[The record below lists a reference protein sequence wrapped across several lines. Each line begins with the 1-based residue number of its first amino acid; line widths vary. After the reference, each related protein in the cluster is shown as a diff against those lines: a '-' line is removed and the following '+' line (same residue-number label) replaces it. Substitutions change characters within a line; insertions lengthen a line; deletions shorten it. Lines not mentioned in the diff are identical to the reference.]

1 MSLQMWHEFCGH
13 GENFTAWK
21 DGDFGHCFEQL
32 VVVCPTHA
40 ILAIFSTF
48 YIAASRPDF
57 RMDIFPT
64 MWYVKVRV
72 VLAFLLGLVTVI
84 EIVLTKL
91 LNNILLNNVSY
102 SDIVTAVIVTFAWFL
117 HAVYVYKIRF
127 MHWTTWRGPVSM
139 VVIFCLPVISTIAE
153 LHTVILGRNNESSQL
168 TKKVSVYVTAF
179 LQILYC
185 FSLLPKGDK
194 LYLEDIT
201 DGCINSDSLEE
212 SETSRLTRFL
222 GSRYGNISQESS
234 QQNYVAESNS
244 NFLSKLTFHW
254 VQPLMVKGAKLKIKN
269 VVDIFLLPDRLNTR
283 FLYEKFTF
291 ILTSNSKT
299 GQQKID
305 SSTNGEIHSDS
316 SQRVPDVE
324 FSNEDQHSNI
334 TLLSALHKTF
344 GLEYYSIGLLKLL
357 ADSFG
362 FAGPILLNLIVSYIE
377 NKNEPE
383 TNGYIYASGL
393 LIVTLLGSIC
403 SSQFDYLCSVV
414 GLKIRTVIVTTIY
427 GKSLSVSSVS
437 INKFSTGQITNFM
450 STDSDRIVNFCPS
463 FHNVWSLPFQ
473 IAVSLF
479 LLQQQ
484 VGLAF
489 LAGLGFAILLI
500 PINRWL
506 AIKIG
511 KLSNDMMEQK
521 DGRVKVMNEV
531 LFGMRV
537 VKFYSWESHFK
548 SKVSQLRDAEL
559 KSLKGRKYLD
569 AMCVYFWATTP
580 VLISILTFTTYSLM
594 GNQLTAAKIFT
605 SLSLFLMLISPLNAF
620 PWVLNGLMEAWIS
633 LKRVQAFIA
642 VLDMDIN
649 KYYVTNLGRLTDDV
663 VLISNGEFSWQ
674 ERLCDSRPDRNKSIE
689 IGPKTTEET
698 TTQRLMDVNINI
710 SVGQFVGVIGKVGS
724 GKSSLLN
731 AILAEMCR
739 VKGHVYLAGVMEG
752 FAYASQEPWIQHA
765 TVRDNILFGKEFNAK
780 KYEQILEACALKED
794 LQVFPAGDK
803 TEIGENGVTL
813 SGGQKVRISLAR
825 AIYQDKSFYL
835 LDDPLAAVDAH
846 VAQHIY
852 QKCIMGLLRTKTR
865 VLCTHHTKFLTNAD
879 IVIVM
884 EDGKVI
890 KIGPPHEV
898 LDHIELEFAIET
910 GSIRSDSGVI
920 KEISCHP
927 DDQAGRLVEE
937 EEKETGTVKMTVY
950 SAYWKAVGTCL
961 ASMVLLAL
969 FLMQASRNVNDWWLS
984 YWVAHSS
991 SPEPQHINS
1000 TLQDVANVRLLYPV
1014 SELSSGYQ
1022 IITKTISYQDT
1033 NRMYNLTGAGD
1044 NLIFYLTVYGCLA
1057 GANSIFTLARAFLFA
1072 YGGIC
1077 AARVLHSKLLD
1088 TILKAPMT
1096 FFDVTPIGRIINR
1109 FSSDVYAIDDALPF
1123 IMNIF
1128 FAQLYGI
1135 LGTIVI
1141 TCIGL
1146 PWFSIL
1152 LIPLALAYYKIQ
1164 QYYRHTSREIKRISS
1179 VTLSPVYAHF
1189 SETVS
1194 GLAVIRAFR
1203 EQERFKAENLA
1214 KLDDNQRAQFAA
1226 RAASSWLGFRLQML
1240 GVAMV
1245 TGIAFIAV
1253 LEHHFYS
1260 VDPGLVGLAISYA
1273 LSVTN
1278 LLSGVVSS
1286 FTETEKQMV
1295 SVERAQ
1301 QYIDRIPT
1309 ESLEGVLL
1317 PPPFW
1322 PIQGSISFHQ
1332 VYMRYRDNLPFALKN
1347 LSLEIRGTEKIG
1359 IVGRTG
1365 SGKSSLF
1372 LVLFRMVEIHKG
1384 NICIDG
1390 IDLHHLDLKDIRT
1403 RLAIIPQDPFLFS
1416 GTVRENLD
1424 PKSLYKDSALWKV
1437 LERCHL
1443 KVAVER
1449 LGGMDAD
1456 VGERGRHFSVGQRQ
1470 LICLARALLTK
1481 AKVIC
1486 IDEATASVDLE
1497 TDFLIQQTIHT
1508 EFSDSTVLT
1517 IAHRINTIM
1526 DSDRILVMENGAV
1539 AELAPTKILLQRP
1552 DSLFYKLV
1560 HGK

>member
-1 MSLQMWHEFCGH
+1 MSLSMWHEFCGH

-21 DGDFGHCFEQL
+21 DGDFGHCFEQI

-57 RMDIFPT
+57 RTDMSP
-64 MWYVKVRV
+64 MSWYVKVRV
-72 VLAFLLGLVTVI
+72 VLAFLLGLVTI
-84 EIVLTKL
+84 MQIVLTKL
-91 LNNILLNNVSY
+91 LSSVLLNNVSY
-102 SDIVTAVIVTFAWFL
+102 SDTVTAVVVTVAWLL
-117 HAVYVYKIRF
+117 HAIYVYKIRF
-127 MHWTTWRGPVSM
+127 MYWTTWRGPVFM
-139 VVIFCLPVISTIAE
+139 VVIFFLPVISTIAE
-153 LHTVILGRNNESSQL
+153 LHTVILGRINKSSQI
-168 TKKVSVYVTAF
+168 TKEVSVYVSAF

-201 DGCINSDSLEE
+201 DGCINRDSLEE
-212 SETSRLTRFL
+212 SETSRLTNYFGR
-222 GSRYGNISQESS
+222 RYGNISQESS
-234 QQNYVAESNS
+234 QQNCVAETNS

-269 VVDIFLLPDRLNTR
+269 VGDIFLLPDRLNTR
-283 FLYEKFTF
+283 FLYEKFTS
-291 ILTSNSKT
+291 ILTLNSKT

-305 SSTNGEIHSDS
+305 SESTVNGEINSCS
-316 SQRVPDVE
+316 SERVPDVE
-324 FSNEDQHSNI
+324 FANENQHSNV

-357 ADSFG
+357 ADSLG

-377 NKNEPE
+377 NKNETE
-383 TNGYIYASGL
+383 TNGYIYACGL

-414 GLKIRTVIVTTIY
+414 GLKIRTAIITTIY
-427 GKSLSVSSVS
+427 RKSLSVSSVS
-437 INKFSTGQITNFM
+437 VSKFSTGQITNFM

-484 VGLAF
+484 IGLAF

-506 AIKIG
+506 AVRIG
-511 KLSNDMMEQK
+511 KLSKDMMEQK
-521 DGRVKVMNEV
+521 DGRVKIMNEV

-537 VKFYSWESHFK
+537 VKFYSWEGHFK
-548 SKVSQLRDAEL
+548 SKVAQIREAEL

-620 PWVLNGLMEAWIS
+620 PWVLNGLMEAWVS

-649 KYYVTNLGRLTDDV
+649 KYYVTNQGCCTNDV
-663 VLISNGEFSWQ
+663 VLNIDGEFSWQ
-674 ERLCDSRPDRNKSIE
+674 DMPSDTRPDRNKSV
-689 IGPKTTEET
+689 PKSTAEA
-698 TTQRLMDVNINI
+698 TTQGLTDINI
-710 SVGQFVGVIGKVGS
+710 HISIGQFVGVIGKVGS

-739 VKGHVYLAGVMEG
+739 VKGHVYLANVMEG

-765 TVRDNILFGKEFNAK
+765 TVRDNILFGKEFSAK
-780 KYEQILEACALKED
+780 KYEQVLEACALTED

-813 SGGQKVRISLAR
+813 SGGQKVRVSLAR

-846 VAQHIY
+846 VAHHIY
-852 QKCIMGLLRTKTR
+852 QKCIMGFLRTKTR
-865 VLCTHHTKFLTNAD
+865 ILCTHHTKFLKNAD

-890 KIGPPHEV
+890 KSGPPHEI
-898 LDHIELEFAIET
+898 LDDIELELAEET
-910 GSIRSDSGVI
+910 GNVRCDVV
-920 KEISCHP
+920 KEASLP
-927 DDQAGRLVEE
+927 PNDQAGKLVEE
-937 EEKETGTVKMTVY
+937 EEKETGNVKMTVY
-950 SAYWKAVGTCL
+950 SAYWKSVGTCL

-969 FLMQASRNVNDWWLS
+969 FLMQASRNINDWWLS
-984 YWVAHSS
+984 YWVAHSH
-991 SPEPQHINS
+991 SPEAQHINT
-1000 TLQDVANVRLLYPV
+1000 TLNNVSNIHLLHLV
-1014 SELSSGYQ
+1014 SELSFGYQ
-1022 IITKTISYQDT
+1022 ITTKTMSYQDT
-1033 NRMYNLTGAGD
+1033 MMYNLTGVGD
-1044 NLIFYLTVYGCLA
+1044 NLMFYLTVYGCLA

-1077 AARVLHSKLLD
+1077 AARVLHCKLLD

-1096 FFDVTPIGRIINR
+1096 FFDVTPIGRIVNR

-1141 TCIGL
+1141 TCYGL

-1152 LIPLALAYYKIQ
+1152 LIPLSLAYYKIQ

-1179 VTLSPVYAHF
+1179 ITLSPVYAHF

-1214 KLDDNQRAQFAA
+1214 RLDNNQRAQFAA

-1301 QYIDRIPT
+1301 QYIDRIPS
-1309 ESLEGVLL
+1309 EPLEGILL
-1317 PPPFW
+1317 PPPYW
-1322 PIQGSISFHQ
+1322 PIQGTISFYQ
-1332 VYMRYRDNLPFALKN
+1332 VYMRYRDNLPCALTN
-1347 LSLEIRGTEKIG
+1347 LSLEIRGAEKIG

-1372 LVLFRMVEIHKG
+1372 LVLFRMVEVHRG
-1384 NICIDG
+1384 NVCIDG
-1390 IDLHHLDLKDIRT
+1390 IDLHHLDLKDIRS

-1424 PKSLYKDSALWKV
+1424 PKGLYNDSALWEV

-1443 KVAVER
+1443 KVVVER
-1449 LGGMDAD
+1449 LGGMDVD

-1497 TDFLIQQTIHT
+1497 TDVLIQQTIHT
-1508 EFSDSTVLT
+1508 EFAESTVLT

-1539 AELAPTKILLQRP
+1539 AELAPPKTLLQRP